1 MGILFIVSL
10 IWAFS
15 FGLIKDRLAG
25 LDANFVAAAR
35 LLISLLVF
43 LPFLRQRGLSHK
55 LSLRLLAIGALQ
67 YGVMYITY
75 IASFRFLKAY
85 EVALFTIFTP
95 IYVTLFNDLFARR
108 FKALNLLTAS
118 LAVVGTGIISYGGVG
133 TPGILTGFLLVQV
146 SNLCFAFGQVAY
158 QRWMGADLKA
168 GDLKVFGLL
177 YLGGFAT
184 AGLAAGALT
193 PWRTLVVTPAQVWT
207 LVYLGAIAS
216 GLSFFLWNYAA
227 RRVEM
232 GTLAI
237 FNDLK
242 VPLAVAVSLL
252 VFGEKTDPLR
262 LAIGGLL
269 AVGALV
275 IQEWSSR
282 ARRVKVTP
290 EVKTL
295 DL

>member
-1 MGILFIVSL
+1 
-10 IWAFS
+10 
-15 FGLIKDRLAG
+15 
-25 LDANFVAAAR
+25 
-35 LLISLLVF
+35 
-43 LPFLRQRGLSHK
+43 
-55 LSLRLLAIGALQ
+55 
-67 YGVMYITY
+67 
-75 IASFRFLKAY
+75 
-85 EVALFTIFTP
+85 
-95 IYVTLFNDLFARR
+95 
-108 FKALNLLTAS
+108 
-118 LAVVGTGIISYGGVG
+118 
-133 TPGILTGFLLVQV
+133 
-146 SNLCFAFGQVAY
+146 
-158 QRWMGADLKA
+158 MGADLKA

-184 AGLAAGALT
+184 AAVVAGALT
-193 PWRTLVVTPAQVWT
+193 PWRTLVVTQAQVWT

-216 GLSFFLWNYAA
+216 GVSFFLWNYAA
-227 RRVEM
+227 RRVET

-282 ARRVKVTP
+282 ARRVKIVP
-290 EVKTL
+290 EVKKARI
-295 DL
+295 